1 MTNIKPY
8 LILNLFLIV
17 GLVTF
22 IKCDFGSKYIDKD
35 LQQYIDIY
43 KEEVEKRNAVDL
55 SDNLM
60 ILDWEVLPDSIRG
73 LGRKGEILIN
83 EGLKGDSLVVEYVFM
98 HEIGHALY
106 GLKHSDCK
114 DVAIMCLPAA
124 WIYHKNRK
132 ELLDE
137 LIKIHDQ
144 GSN

>member
-17 GLVTF
+17 GLVMF
-22 IKCDFGSKYIDKD
+22 VKCDFGSKYIDKD

-55 SDNLM
+55 SGNLM
-60 ILDWEVLPDSIRG
+60 VLDWEVLPDSIRG

-98 HEIGHALY
+98 HEVGHALY
-106 GLKHSDCK
+106 GLHHSDCK

>member
-1 MTNIKPY
+1 MKPY

-106 GLKHSDCK
+106 GLHHSDCR